1 MRDQPTG
8 PTWRDDPD
16 ALDQLC
22 DLGADALYEPAER
35 QPRDLRGQGL
45 TAVQLQRIR
54 TITPDRRY
62 L

>member
-1 MRDQPTG
+1 MPDQPG

-22 DLGADALYEPAER
+22 DLGAEALHEPAER

-45 TAVQLQRIR
+45 TAVQLQRI
-54 TITPDRRY
+54 TTVQLAGSY

>member
-1 MRDQPTG
+1 MTTG

-16 ALDQLC
+16 ELDRLC
-22 DLGADALYEPAER
+22 DLGAEALHESAER

-45 TAVQLQRIR
+45 TAHQLQCI
-54 TITPDRRY
+54 TTVTPDRRY

>member
-1 MRDQPTG
+1 MPDQPAG

-22 DLGADALYEPAER
+22 DLGAEALHEPAER

-45 TAVQLQRIR
+45 TAVQLQRI
-54 TITPDRRY
+54 TTVTPDRRY